1 MKKNRLLIIPII
13 LAIFFI
19 SSCRKDFKNVETP
32 ENYIGNSFSDVFDA
46 FWNGMN
52 NNYVFWSIDT
62 TNWDNMYKIYKP
74 VFAGLDITKAADVK
88 KSVQYFRAMTDG
100 LVDSHYNLSFAAPIA
115 DSSISPAYDRKLRAG
130 IIRPAYVF
138 YGYDARYYL
147 DSNYIYGQD
156 SINASNGDTT
166 EAIAGTIKGNILYL
180 GFNKFGLK
188 NAYNA
193 ADNGVKSVL
202 QFFINYLR
210 NPPPGFKGV
219 IIDVRGN
226 GGGDISDLNFL
237 VGNLISN
244 KLKIGYT
251 RYKSGDGRLD
261 YTPWAPAIV
270 TPQAGAK
277 AVTVPIVALADIWT
291 VSMAELTAMAIH
303 TLPNGHIVGERTWG
317 ANGPLTNNEILNG
330 GQFTASN
337 FVFAYTSSSM
347 FKYVDGNI
355 YEGKGFPPD
364 YNVPFSLN
372 AFQTTG
378 DTQLEKALTLMP

>member
-166 EAIAGTIKGNILYL
+166 EAIAGTINGNILYL
-180 GFNKFGLK
+180 GFNKFGLRS
-188 NAYNA
+188 AYNA
-193 ADNGVKSVL
+193 AYNGV
-202 QFFINYLR
+202 
-210 NPPPGFKGV
+210 
-219 IIDVRGN
+219 
-226 GGGDISDLNFL
+226 
-237 VGNLISN
+237 
-244 KLKIGYT
+244 
-251 RYKSGDGRLD
+251 
-261 YTPWAPAIV
+261 
-270 TPQAGAK
+270 
-277 AVTVPIVALADIWT
+277 
-291 VSMAELTAMAIH
+291 
-303 TLPNGHIVGERTWG
+303 
-317 ANGPLTNNEILNG
+317 
-330 GQFTASN
+330 
-337 FVFAYTSSSM
+337 
-347 FKYVDGNI
+347 
-355 YEGKGFPPD
+355 
-364 YNVPFSLN
+364 
-372 AFQTTG
+372 
-378 DTQLEKALTLMP
+378 